1 MEAMDLERVRA
12 YVDGELDAAARARF
26 EHEMAGDAAL
36 RAAVERE
43 RALRAALADAYGP
56 VLDEPVPTSLQA
68 LLRPAAPVVDLGA
81 VRAAKA
87 APAARRWR
95 WPEWGAMAA
104 CLVLGVA
111 LGVGGARRAAS
122 PGESEVL
129 VARGADGAPVAR
141 GALARGL
148 TEALAGDAA
157 PIGGVAVGLTFPARD
172 GSYCRSFVIDGPAA
186 LGKQFT
192 GLACR
197 HEGAWRVQALL
208 PDDTP
213 RAAPGSY
220 RQAATAL
227 SPALLEAVERLRD
240 GEVLDAA
247 GERAARDRGW
257 VR

>member
-56 VLDEPVPTSLQA
+56 VLDEPVPASLRA

-87 APAARRWR
+87 APAPRRWQ

-186 LGKQFT
+186 SS

-197 HEGAWRVQALL
+197 REGAWRVQALL